1 MQITT
6 EKRDEGVHVSLA
18 GEATI
23 YTAATLKQALQEAI
37 SGGWVVHV
45 NLARVT
51 TMDSAGFQQL
61 YLAKRETNARKQAL
75 HLLDHSDATREVLD
89 LYGMGAFFGDPVM
102 IPAAETEDRPKSRSK
117 STGRTKK

>member
-6 EKRDEGVHVSLA
+6 ETKDEVVHVNLV

-37 SGGWVVHV
+37 GGGRVVHV
-45 NLARVT
+45 NLAGVT

-61 YLAKRETNARKQAL
+61 YLAKREANVRKQAL

-102 IPAAETEDRPKSRSK
+102 IPAAESGDRRKSRSK
-117 STGRTKK
+117 ATGRTKK